1 MPTTKDVMNHAPT
14 TGVADLAT
22 AAEVVL
28 AVALAAAVV
37 RAVRAVAARVRVAA
51 FVPADREA
59 PADEVISAVL
69 PGVHGL
75 VAQVARAV
83 LLGVARRVVSLGTR
97 LAVVR
102 RTGGVPVGMLPRNRW
117 CLSSWRC
124 VPIRPGLFRW
134 PVKSS

>member
-28 AVALAAAVV
+28 AVAPAVAVV
-37 RAVRAVAARVRVAA
+37 RAVRAAVARARVAA
-51 FVPADREA
+51 FVPVDREA
-59 PADEVISAVL
+59 PAAEVISVVL

-75 VAQVARAV
+75 AVQAAPAV
-83 LLGVARRVVSLGTR
+83 LQEAARRVVSLGTP

-102 RTGGVPVGMLPRNRW
+102 RTGAVPAGMLPRNRW

-124 VPIRPGLFRW
+124 VPIRQALYRW
-134 PVKSS
+134 RVKSS

>member
-1 MPTTKDVMNHAPT
+1 M
-14 TGVADLAT
+14 AT

-28 AVALAAAVV
+28 AVALAAAAVV
-37 RAVRAVAARVRVAA
+37 RVVRAVAARVRVAA
-51 FVPADREA
+51 FVPVAREA

-69 PGVHGL
+69 PGVHGP
-75 VAQVARAV
+75 VARVARAV
-83 LLGVARRVVSLGTR
+83 LLGVARRVVSPGTR

-117 CLSSWRC
+117 CLLSWRC
-124 VPIRPGLFRW
+124 VPIRQALFRW